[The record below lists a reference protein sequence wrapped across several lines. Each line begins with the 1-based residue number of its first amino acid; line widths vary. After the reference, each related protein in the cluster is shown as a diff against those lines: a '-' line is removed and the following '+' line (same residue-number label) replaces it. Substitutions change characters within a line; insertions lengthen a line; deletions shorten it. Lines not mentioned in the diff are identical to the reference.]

1 MTELSPAAQVILA
14 AWCDAHG
21 WENVDI
27 PPAVFHGLAAALRAL
42 ADAVVPEENNIV
54 TSTDFRL
61 QRKHTRF
68 LILSIATE
76 LENHEH

>member
-1 MTELSPAAQVILA
+1 MTEPLSPAAQAILA

-42 ADAVVPEENNIV
+42 ADAAVPEEK
-54 TSTDFRL
+54 SLFS
-61 QRKHTRF
+61 QRQHTRKQ
-68 LILSIATE
+68 ILSIATE
-76 LENHEH
+76 LENTNDMAD